1 MSNENFAPFDPAEH
15 LETEEA
21 ISAFLDGVMED
32 GEDDPAYMAQ
42 ALDVAARARARIAE
56 KAFSNSHLQ

>member
-21 ISAFLDGVMED
+21 IAGFLDGLMED
-32 GEDDPAYMAQ
+32 GDSDPAYVAQ
-42 ALDVAARARARIAE
+42 ALDLAARARARI
-56 KAFSNSHLQ
+56 KNKVNSSFRLQ